1 MAALEGRQ
9 MSIDHEKIL
18 RQLAHVHSQAAEGD
32 GSVARHRKAIA
43 ELERNGQDT
52 SLARKMLAYAEHVQK
67 MNSAERQRLD
77 QILGERID
85 ERKKI
90 ES

>member
-1 MAALEGRQ
+1 
-9 MSIDHEKIL
+9 MSIDREKIL
-18 RQLAHVHSQAAEGD
+18 KRLAYVHNQAAEGD
-32 GSVARHRKAIA
+32 GSLARHRKAVA
-43 ELERNGQDT
+43 ELERNGQDA

-67 MNSAERQRLD
+67 MNSAERQRLE

-85 ERKKI
+85 EREKI